1 MDVEQILVLQ
11 ASYSNPMHAEAIGLV
26 LDHYARDPMGGG
38 QPLDP
43 QLLAQLPQELARR
56 PHAFSVLAFVDGQ
69 PAGLVNCFEGFST
82 FACRPL
88 VNIHDVSVVPA
99 HRGKGLSHK
108 MLAKVEEIARQRG
121 CCKLTLE
128 VLEGNP
134 AAQGSYRGFGFEHAC
149 FDPAYGAMQFWSKAL

>member
-1 MDVEQILVLQ
+1 
-11 ASYSNPMHAEAIGLV
+11 
-26 LDHYARDPMGGG
+26 
-38 QPLDP
+38 
-43 QLLAQLPQELARR
+43 
-56 PHAFSVLAFVDGQ
+56 
-69 PAGLVNCFEGFST
+69 
-82 FACRPL
+82 
-88 VNIHDVSVVPA
+88 
-99 HRGKGLSHK
+99 